1 MADSTKRRAAT
12 RAEARAL
19 SHPLRLRILRLC
31 LYDARTNKE
40 LADELGVD
48 PSSTLYHVRA
58 LVRTGFL
65 KPQRRR
71 RGKRGA
77 VEIPYRATGK
87 SWTLDVGADESVLVA
102 TLDAYR
108 GELLEAGPDNVL
120 TSTRIGV
127 RLKPDRLAELRRRLR
142 DLAHEFADADDADGE
157 AVSLYLGL
165 HERGD
170 KEKP

>member
-1 MADSTKRRAAT
+1 VGDVAKRRAAT
-12 RAEARAL
+12 REEARAL

-40 LADELGVD
+40 LADELRVD
-48 PSSTLYHVRA
+48 PSSTLYHVRT

-65 KPQRRR
+65 KAKRRR

-77 VEIPYRATGK
+77 IEIPYQATGK
-87 SWTLDVGADESVLVA
+87 SWTLDVGADESVLLA

-108 GELLEAGPDNVL
+108 GEQLEAGPERTL

-127 RLKPDRLAELRRRLR
+127 RLTPERIAELRRRLR
-142 DLAHEFADADDADGE
+142 DLAHEFADADDPDGQ

-165 HERGD
+165 HERSK
-170 KEKP
+170 KEES